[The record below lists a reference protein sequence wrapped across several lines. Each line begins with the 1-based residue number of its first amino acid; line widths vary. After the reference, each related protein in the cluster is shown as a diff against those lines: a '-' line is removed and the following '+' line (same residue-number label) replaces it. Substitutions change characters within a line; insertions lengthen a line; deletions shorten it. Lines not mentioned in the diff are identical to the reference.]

1 MGRRVDQAPDV
12 VYIVEDDDA
21 ARSLFSTVARSM
33 GLGCEAFASAAE
45 FLKRCDALRPGCLVL
60 DLVMPDVGG
69 LALQRELILRGIAIP
84 IIFVTG
90 RGLVATAVEAMRQ
103 GAFNFLEKPFPN
115 SELAE
120 NIERAIELDH
130 SHRRLLDRVDAIR
143 EKLGSL
149 TPREHDVLSRV
160 VSGRPNKI
168 IAHDLNLS
176 QRSIEMHRSRVMEK
190 MGANSVAQLV
200 RMLISVE
207 TERREGPPEGER

>member
-1 MGRRVDQAPDV
+1 MGRRIDQARDV

-21 ARSLFSTVARSM
+21 ARALFSSIARSM
-33 GLGCEAFASAAE
+33 SLDYEAFASAAE
-45 FLKRCDALRPGCLVL
+45 FLVRCDALRPGCLVL

-69 LALQRELILRGIAIP
+69 LALQHELNLREISIP

-90 RGLVATAVEAMRQ
+90 KGQVATAVEAMRQ

-115 SELAE
+115 SELVE
-120 NIERAIELDH
+120 NIRRAIELDH
-130 SHRRLLDRVDAIR
+130 SHRQMLDRVDAIR

-149 TPREHDVLSRV
+149 TPREHDVLNQV
-160 VSGRPNKI
+160 ISGRPNKI

-176 QRSIEMHRSRVMEK
+176 QRSIEMHRSRLMEK
-190 MGANSVAQLV
+190 MGASSVAQLV

-207 TERREGPPEGER
+207 SERREGPPES

>member
-1 MGRRVDQAPDV
+1 

-21 ARSLFSTVARSM
+21 ARALFVSIARSM

-45 FLKRCDALRPGCLVL
+45 FLLRCDALRPGCLVL
-60 DLVMPDVGG
+60 DLVMPDMGG
-69 LALQRELILRGIAIP
+69 LALQHELILRGIAIP

-90 RGLVATAVEAMRQ
+90 KGEVTTAVEAMRQ

-115 SELAE
+115 EELVE
-120 NIERAIELDH
+120 NIRRAIELDH
-130 SHRRLLDRVDAIR
+130 SHRRLIDRVDAIR

-149 TPREHDVLSRV
+149 TPREHDVLSQV

-168 IAHDLNLS
+168 IAHALNLS
-176 QRSIEMHRSRVMEK
+176 QRSIEMHRSKVMEK
-190 MGANSVAQLV
+190 MGASSVAQLV

-207 TERREGPPEGER
+207 VERHEGPPEG